1 MTTYQFGNSPVY
13 VSEGQTVRFRFKAPD
28 AWDTTLSVQVQIGL
42 QTTIWYISTIPEDY
56 APDSFYFTTLED
68 AEPDTLYTYGDGSR
82 VGETV
87 VTVSGLSEDTEVGV
101 ALTSSHI
108 NPTVSEVSVRRKRP
122 RLGGQVPG
130 EMLWSAWSIPS
141 GWSVANTDIL
151 QVRLKSNPNGGLSH
165 YLNLGL
171 GTRVEK
177 WTIETKLPDPNFPNP
192 VPDFGNLT
200 NQPLDTDVYSNIVQI
215 QGMSDYGTV
224 ITDNGAKIGISN
236 NNNTVTNSDGF
247 TVLDGVTFV
256 ESSTQYNR
264 LTVIAE
270 YLKWF
275 SSHVISRPS
284 TTESKQIDSIEMQ
297 IKSRRPSR
305 KGRNKDIDRSLDDV
319 QLEALFEV
327 IRIGSEQNPFTA
339 DVQRRNRLIVL
350 LLYHLG
356 LRGGELLN
364 IKVSDIDFSKHQV
377 KVLRRADERDDPRV
391 NEPNVKTLERTLP
404 ISETLSKELHDYV
417 TKDRRK
423 VPNATRNSFLFVTH
437 KSGPTVGQPIS
448 KSGYHKIM
456 HVVKAVSPKLYALT
470 GHKLRHT
477 WNRKFSAHMDS
488 MDNPPS
494 EERQE
499 QIRSYLMGW
508 KTGSGSAAHYNKR
521 FRQEQAK
528 KAALELQENSGTRL
542 PKDLRND
549 E

>member
-1 MTTYQFGNSPVY
+1 M
-13 VSEGQTVRFRFKAPD
+13 
-28 AWDTTLSVQVQIGL
+28 
-42 QTTIWYISTIPEDY
+42 
-56 APDSFYFTTLED
+56 
-68 AEPDTLYTYGDGSR
+68 
-82 VGETV
+82 
-87 VTVSGLSEDTEVGV
+87 
-101 ALTSSHI
+101 
-108 NPTVSEVSVRRKRP
+108 
-122 RLGGQVPG
+122 
-130 EMLWSAWSIPS
+130 
-141 GWSVANTDIL
+141 
-151 QVRLKSNPNGGLSH
+151 NG
-165 YLNLGL
+165 
-171 GTRVEK
+171 
-177 WTIETKLPDPNFPNP
+177 
-192 VPDFGNLT
+192 
-200 NQPLDTDVYSNIVQI
+200 
-215 QGMSDYGTV
+215 DYGTTTFVMHSGERYCLV
-224 ITDNGAKIGISN
+224 IDKAKGLPVFHPNLFLTTQVRNTKSNSFSSVSSAANSLVVLLRFLNRRGIDLDQRI
-236 NNNTVTNSDGF
+236 NSRTFFDVHELDDLRDF
-247 TVLDGVTFV
+247 TQRKFLSSPVDDSVLTLFSQEELEEAEGFV